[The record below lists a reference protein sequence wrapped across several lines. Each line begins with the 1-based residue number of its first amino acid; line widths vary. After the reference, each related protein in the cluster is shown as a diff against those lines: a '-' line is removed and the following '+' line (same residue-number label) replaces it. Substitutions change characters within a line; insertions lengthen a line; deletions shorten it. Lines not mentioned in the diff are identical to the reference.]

1 MTGFYVSFSN
11 DYVLSTVIILCVG
24 AAVSFLSKLFQA
36 RSRFARLSERGMV
49 GDLRRPSFQYIQ
61 VDVV

>member
-11 DYVLSTVIILCVG
+11 DYVLSTVIILSVG

-36 RSRFARLSERGMV
+36 RSRFARPSERGMV
-49 GDLRRPSFQYIQ
+49 RHLRHPSFQYIQ
-61 VDVV
+61 VGVV